1 LAFLQGSQGI
11 FDRDKDLRGSYKE
24 PPRFARTSWS
34 FFMRIF
40 GIALL
45 AASLFVTGALAEPL
59 PAGHPAGVRD
69 ARSST
74 NTALMIGVGV
84 VILAG
89 VGILA
94 SGDSAAVSSLQ
105 ITSQG
110 ITVPPANV
118 VVTTTTST
126 SSTGTR

>member
-1 LAFLQGSQGI
+1 
-11 FDRDKDLRGSYKE
+11 
-24 PPRFARTSWS
+24 
-34 FFMRIF
+34 MRIF
-40 GIALL
+40 GVALL
-45 AASLFVTGALAEPL
+45 AASLFATGALAEPL
-59 PAGHPAGVRD
+59 PAGHPAGVRE
-69 ARSST
+69 ARGGST